1 MSPGGTAAI
10 SMPVAANFMCT
21 GLVTVASFFGSTKN
35 TVIFFALAI
44 AGALRLRADEHAEPG
59 DHHENRE
66 HELLAD
72 FHKHD
77 LLFAVTF

>member
-1 MSPGGTAAI
+1 
-10 SMPVAANFMCT
+10 MCT
-21 GLVTVASFFGSTKN
+21 GLVTVAPFFGSMKN
-35 TVIFFALAI
+35 TVIFAALAI
-44 AGALRLRADEHAEPG
+44 AGFFACALAKTPKPG

-72 FHKHD
+72 FHKRD